1 MQGIYRD
8 IPRLYTAIA
17 EWGACVV
24 QITVLNR
31 RLRGWRLFAALSA
44 ALLLQA
50 SFLMFTDHL
59 PTVLWIPCMAAAT
72 GLMLLYLFLCCRE
85 KFVTA
90 AAACAR
96 AFLLAEFAASLE
108 WQLHCYIL
116 MRLGSLPRPIQWGMA
131 ALTYSVIFFAGYRL
145 EKVIHRGE
153 AGGQESL
160 SEISVVIIV
169 CVLAFLLSNLSFVVS
184 SSPFSGNIIQDI
196 FYIRTLVDLG
206 GIAILY
212 AYQGHMREV
221 HVRRELTHIN
231 TLFRNQYHYYRNYQE
246 SVDLVNIRYHDL
258 KHQIDALRNM
268 KDADE
273 RNEWLGAMEKE
284 IEQYHISIHTGNAV
298 LDTIL
303 AGKMLLCKKH
313 DIKMTCVADGKLL
326 SFLHVTDICS
336 IFGNALDNAIENV
349 TDIPDREKRLIHISV
364 SSKKGFTYIRIE
376 NYTEKPLKLKA
387 DGRTP
392 ETTKADRENHGYGL
406 KSIGRSVEKYGG
418 NYTFGLEKGW
428 FVLQILFENQRFV

>member
-1 MQGIYRD
+1 M
-8 IPRLYTAIA
+8 
-17 EWGACVV
+17 
-24 QITVLNR
+24 
-31 RLRGWRLFAALSA
+31 
-44 ALLLQA
+44 
-50 SFLMFTDHL
+50 
-59 PTVLWIPCMAAAT
+59 
-72 GLMLLYLFLCCRE
+72 
-85 KFVTA
+85 
-90 AAACAR
+90 
-96 AFLLAEFAASLE
+96 
-108 WQLHCYIL
+108 
-116 MRLGSLPRPIQWGMA
+116 
-131 ALTYSVIFFAGYRL
+131 
-145 EKVIHRGE
+145 
-153 AGGQESL
+153 
-160 SEISVVIIV
+160 
-169 CVLAFLLSNLSFVVS
+169 VS

-246 SVDLVNIRYHDL
+246 SVELVNIRYHDL

-268 KDADE
+268 KNADE
-273 RNEWLGAMEKE
+273 RNDWLDAMERE

-387 DGRTP
+387 DGRTCP
-392 ETTKADRENHGYGL
+392 A
-406 KSIGRSVEKYGG
+406 
-418 NYTFGLEKGW
+418 
-428 FVLQILFENQRFV
+428 